1 MAEKIGVNNMKYF
14 LGVFLACI
22 GLILFIVG
30 LVSGITAEPNGYK
43 HTGKELFNETEFLEF
58 KTVMASD
65 DVNYIKFEVLNVD
78 YPVLVQYSFVSTDDT
93 KLWDEDIEDSYGRG
107 LDILFLLLLAF
118 PFIIGGV
125 LMIGEYK

>member
-1 MAEKIGVNNMKYF
+1 MNMKMFWGIF
-14 LGVFLACI
+14 LIIISIAIIALSCI
-22 GLILFIVG
+22 LPSVLDP
-30 LVSGITAEPNGYK
+30 TGYR

-93 KLWDEDIEDSYGRG
+93 KLWDEDIEDLYGRG
-107 LDILFLLLLAF
+107 LDILFWLAF